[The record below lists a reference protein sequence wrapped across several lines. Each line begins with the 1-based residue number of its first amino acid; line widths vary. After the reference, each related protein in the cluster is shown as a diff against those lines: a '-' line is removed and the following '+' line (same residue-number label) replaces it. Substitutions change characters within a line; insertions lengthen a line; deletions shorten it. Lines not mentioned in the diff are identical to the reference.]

1 MNLRSLLV
9 VLTVICLGLSVR
21 PAHGQGASPLTLEV
35 KAGYDESGH
44 YRVDAWF
51 PVTVVVA
58 NDGPD
63 VQASL
68 EWRFAGQSDA
78 TVRYE
83 LDLPRGARKGLAFPV
98 MANDTFR
105 TANVTLVVGGV
116 TQARVPIRLE
126 PLAAQQTTIGVVSTD
141 PTLLN
146 SLAGATINN
155 ATGTPILHL
164 DPRRLPSDAALL
176 AGLDVLF
183 IHNVATADLAPAQRG
198 AIAAWTRL
206 GGQLVVSGGTSAA
219 QTVPGLAELL
229 PVTVGALQPNT
240 STAALAALVA
250 NPSSKL
256 LPTTTVS
263 AVTLQPGA
271 TKLDRNSLLT
281 AWDVGAGRVLFAAF
295 DFAALRTWAEEAT
308 LWANVLPITP
318 RMALGQAF
326 RSRND
331 NLLRDA
337 LNLPALRLP
346 SIGLLLLL
354 MSSYIV
360 VVGPVNF
367 LLLRRL
373 RRVELAWVTTPL
385 LVLGFTAAAYGSSF
399 VIRGV
404 RPQITQFA
412 IIQGDEGQTQGQ
424 LTAFL
429 SLFSPQRH
437 SYRLDFAPEVL
448 VTPGTFENAR
458 FQPATVT
465 SDGNVMGMRELLVD
479 VSALRTLLLEAP
491 TNAVPVVQ
499 SSLTTDRD
507 GTVRGQVRLTG
518 ERPLQDALL
527 VIGSSAQALGDLQT
541 GATVEVKLP
550 PDLENF
556 PHEFSFSTDGVIRR
570 SQIINSL
577 FNANRFDGS
586 NVQGFPEADGV
597 YVLGW
602 ADSLTLE
609 PQIDGK
615 VEPQQGTTLYLIR
628 LKS

>member
-9 VLTVICLGLSVR
+9 VLTVICLGLLAR

-44 YRVDAWF
+44 YRVDFWF

-83 LDLPRGARKGLAFPV
+83 LDLPRGARKGLTFPV
-98 MANDTFR
+98 MANEGFR
-105 TANVTLVVGGV
+105 TATVTLVAGGV
-116 TQARVPIRLE
+116 TQARVLARLDPIDV
-126 PLAAQQTTIGVVSTD
+126 PQTTIGVVSTD

-164 DPRRLPSDAALL
+164 DPRRLPNDAALL

-183 IHNVATADLAPAQRG
+183 IHNVATAELAPEQRA
-198 AIAAWTRL
+198 AIAAWTRM

-250 NPSSKL
+250 NTSNKL

-263 AVTLQPGA
+263 AVTLQSGA

-318 RMALGQAF
+318 RMAIGQVF

-354 MSSYIV
+354 VSSYII

-385 LVLGFTAAAYGSSF
+385 LVLGFTAAAYGSTF

-412 IIQGDEGQTQGQ
+412 IIQGYEGQTQGR

-429 SLFSPQRH
+429 GVFSPQRH

-448 VTPGTFENAR
+448 VTPGSFEN
-458 FQPATVT
+458 FHFEPVTVT
-465 SDGNVMGMRELLVD
+465 SDGNVTGMRELLVD
-479 VSALRTLLLEAP
+479 VSALRMLLLEAP
-491 TNAVPVVQ
+491 TSAVPVVQ

-507 GTVRGQVRLTG
+507 GTVHGQVRLTG
-518 ERPLQDALL
+518 ERPLRDALL
-527 VIGSSAQALGDLQT
+527 IIGSSAQVLGDLQT

-550 PDLENF
+550 PDLANF
-556 PHEFSFSTDGVIRR
+556 PHQFDFSTDGVIRR
-570 SQIINSL
+570 SQVINSL

-586 NVQGFPEADGV
+586 DLQGFPEADGV
-597 YVLGW
+597 YLLGW
-602 ADSLTLE
+602 ADSLALE
-609 PQIDGK
+609 AQIDGK
-615 VEPQQGTTLYLIR
+615 AEPQQGTTLYLIR

>member
-9 VLTVICLGLSVR
+9 VLTVICLGLLVR

-44 YRVDAWF
+44 YRVGAWF

-63 VQASL
+63 VQGSL
-68 EWRFAGQSDA
+68 EWRFPAQSDA

-83 LDLPRGARKGLAFPV
+83 LDLPRGARKSVTFPV

-105 TANVTLVVGGV
+105 TASVTLVVGGV

-126 PLAAQQTTIGVVSTD
+126 PLEAQQITIGVVSTD

-164 DPRRLPSDAALL
+164 DPRLLPSDAALL

-183 IHNVATADLAPAQRG
+183 IHNVATAELAPAQRA
-198 AIAAWTRL
+198 AIAAWTHL

-250 NPSSKL
+250 NTSNKL

-263 AVTLQPGA
+263 AVTLQSGA

-318 RMALGQAF
+318 RMAIGQVF

-354 MSSYIV
+354 VSSYII

-385 LVLGFTAAAYGSSF
+385 LVLGFTAAAYGSTF

-412 IIQGDEGQTQGQ
+412 IIQGYEGQTQGR

-429 SLFSPQRH
+429 GVFSPQRH

-448 VTPGTFENAR
+448 VTPGSFEN
-458 FQPATVT
+458 FHFEPVTVT
-465 SDGNVMGMRELLVD
+465 SDGNVTGMRELLVD
-479 VSALRTLLLEAP
+479 VSALRMLLLEAP
-491 TNAVPVVQ
+491 TSAVPVVQ

-507 GTVRGQVRLTG
+507 GTVHGQVRLTG
-518 ERPLQDALL
+518 ERPLRDALL
-527 VIGSSAQALGDLQT
+527 IIGSSAQVLGDLQT

-550 PDLENF
+550 PDLANF
-556 PHEFSFSTDGVIRR
+556 PHQFDFSTDGVIRR
-570 SQIINSL
+570 SQVINSL

-586 NVQGFPEADGV
+586 DLQGFPEADGV
-597 YVLGW
+597 YLLGW
-602 ADSLTLE
+602 ADSLALE
-609 PQIDGK
+609 AQIDGK
-615 VEPQQGTTLYLIR
+615 AEPQQGTTLYLIR